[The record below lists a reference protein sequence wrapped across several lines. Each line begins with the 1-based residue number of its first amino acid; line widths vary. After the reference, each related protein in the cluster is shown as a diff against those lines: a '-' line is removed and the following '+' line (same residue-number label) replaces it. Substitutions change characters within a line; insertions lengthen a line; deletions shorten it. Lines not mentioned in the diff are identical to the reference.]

1 MAMQTHEF
9 KAKSVD
15 EAIEEGLTT
24 LGLTREA
31 VDIEV
36 INKGSRGIFGI
47 GSEPAVIR
55 LTVRAT
61 PPAVEQPPLASATPP
76 NSPVAQPAITTE
88 VQAPSATTANSTA
101 AVETIVQENTLASSV
116 SATDALEAGVA
127 DESTDEQF
135 SDEEFEDEADQDDLS
150 YAPRVPLVTTAS
162 EDELATMA
170 ADMLSEI
177 IHLMGFKAD
186 VTASWQDDDQEDD
199 EEEVEG
205 VAEDA
210 PESVEA
216 GEERR
221 NRYLHLDIEGT
232 DLGPLIGRRGE
243 TLDNLQ
249 YLLRLMINQK
259 IHKWKN
265 IIIDVEHYKERRLNQ
280 LRQLAARMADQVA
293 RTGRAIS
300 LEPMPANERRI
311 VHMVLRDHPDV
322 YTESYGEGPRR
333 KVHIFA
339 RD

>member
-15 EAIEEGLTT
+15 EAIEEGLRT
-24 LGLTREA
+24 LSVARDA
-31 VDIEV
+31 VDVEI

-47 GSEPAVIR
+47 GSEPAVVR
-55 LTVRAT
+55 LTVRSVAPITEQSASPASIAESHNAPSTEPAEAIVETQTAT
-61 PPAVEQPPLASATPP
+61 PTIAT
-76 NSPVAQPAITTE
+76 AE
-88 VQAPSATTANSTA
+88 ST
-101 AVETIVQENTLASSV
+101 VVQESWPEKSPEKDVASF
-116 SATDALEAGVA
+116 A
-127 DESTDEQF
+127 DDEF
-135 SDEEFEDEADQDDLS
+135 ENDEFEDDEYTADSDNDPDEQK
-150 YAPRVPLVTTAS
+150 VPLVITAS

-186 VTASWQDDDQEDD
+186 ITASWHDDSDEEDEEESEGAADDQENIDAN
-199 EEEVEG
+199 EG
-205 VAEDA
+205 
-210 PESVEA
+210 
-216 GEERR
+216 RR

-280 LRQLAARMADQVA
+280 LRQLADRMAEQVA
-293 RTGRAIS
+293 RTGHAIS

-311 VHMVLRDHPDV
+311 VHMVLRDHPDI

>member
-24 LGLTREA
+24 LSVTRDA
-31 VDIEV
+31 VDIEIV
-36 INKGSRGIFGI
+36 NKGSRGIFGI
-47 GSEPAVIR
+47 GSEPAVVR
-55 LTVRAT
+55 LVVRST
-61 PPAVEQPPLASATPP
+61 PPIPEESLPPTSSSAPDSQNAPSTQPKVTAIEPQTASLSTANGPLAEETPDIQDEMLEEEEDL
-76 NSPVAQPAITTE
+76 VA
-88 VQAPSATTANSTA
+88 SFN
-101 AVETIVQENTLASSV
+101 
-116 SATDALEAGVA
+116 D
-127 DESTDEQF
+127 D
-135 SDEEFEDEADQDDLS
+135 EDEDDEYEEDADTEPNQQKL
-150 YAPRVPLVTTAS
+150 APVTTAS

-170 ADMLSEI
+170 ADMLGEI
-177 IHLMGFKAD
+177 IYLMGFKAD
-186 VTASWQDDDQEDD
+186 ITASWQDDEDEDEDEGEGSTGDDQENS
-199 EEEVEG
+199 EVGEEV
-205 VAEDA
+205 
-210 PESVEA
+210 
-216 GEERR
+216 RK
-221 NRYLHLDIEGT
+221 RYLHLDIEGT

-280 LRQLAARMADQVA
+280 LRQLADRMADQVA

-311 VHMVLRDHPDV
+311 VHMVLRDHPNV